1 MTDLVPDDYSATLED
16 LKSRVHAAR
25 LRVQRKT
32 NNELLQLWWHIGQVI
47 RERRSHEAWGTNVL
61 ARLAT
66 DLREEFPTM
75 KGFSPA
81 NLRYMRRFAE
91 AWPDLDAIRQR
102 PVGELP
108 WGHVIELLDK
118 LDDQDQRDWYAA
130 KDVQHGWSRPLLQ
143 HHISTRLHE
152 REAAAPS
159 NFMTALHGGDADA
172 AQEITKDPYALDFLA
187 VDSDATERELE
198 QRMIDRIIDTMRE
211 LGPGLAFYGRQVH
224 FDVDGD
230 DFYVDLLFFH
240 VEQLRYVVIELKVT
254 KFEPRDAG
262 QLGFYV
268 ALVDD
273 QLRLTDKHQPTIGIL
288 LVAAKNDTVVRYA
301 LAGAAQPVAV
311 SRYQLTPEAQR
322 ALPDETAI
330 TRAFASELALAA
342 DPDLSTEDPVGT
354 T

>member
-1 MTDLVPDDYSATLED
+1 MFYGRWVTDLVPDDYLDTLED
-16 LKSRVHAAR
+16 LKKHVHAAR
-25 LRVQRKT
+25 LRVQRKA
-32 NNELLQLWWHIGQVI
+32 NNELIELWWRIGQVI
-47 RERRSHEAWGTNVL
+47 RARRSQEAWGTNVL
-61 ARLAT
+61 ARLAK
-66 DLREEFPTM
+66 DLRAEFPTM

-91 AWPDLDAIRQR
+91 AWPDLESIRQR
-102 PVGELP
+102 AVGELP

-118 LDDQDQRDWYAA
+118 LDDQELRDWYAA
-130 KDVQHGWSRPLLQ
+130 KDAQLGWSRPVLQ
-143 HHISTRLHE
+143 HQISTRLHQ

-159 NFMTALHGGDADA
+159 NFVRVLEELDSDQ

-187 VDSDATERELE
+187 VDSDTTERDLE
-198 QRMIDRIIDTMRE
+198 QRMIDRILDTMRE

-273 QLRLTDKHQPTIGIL
+273 VLRIPYKHQPTIGIL
-288 LVAAKNDTVVRYA
+288 LVAEKNDTVVRYA

-311 SRYQLTPEAQR
+311 SRYQLTPEAQS
-322 ALPDETAI
+322 ALPDEGAI
-330 TRAFASELALAA
+330 TRAFADELARSKE
-342 DPDLSTEDPVGT
+342 DDQPLS
-354 T
+354 

>member
-1 MTDLVPDDYSATLED
+1 MPDDYSATLED
-16 LKSRVHAAR
+16 LKRHVHAAR
-25 LRVQRKT
+25 LRVQRKA
-32 NNELLQLWWHIGQVI
+32 NNELLQLWWQIGQVI
-47 RERRSHEAWGTNVL
+47 RVRRSHEAWGTNVL
-61 ARLAT
+61 ARLAN
-66 DLREEFPTM
+66 DLREEFPAM

-91 AWPDLDAIRQR
+91 AWPDLDSIRQR
-102 PVGELP
+102 AVGELP

-118 LDDQDQRDWYAA
+118 LESQELREWYAA
-130 KDVQHGWSRPLLQ
+130 KDVHQGWSRPVLQ
-143 HHISTRLHE
+143 HQIATRLHE

-159 NFMTALHGGDADA
+159 NFAGVLEQHDSDQ
-172 AQEITKDPYALDFLA
+172 AQEITKDPYALDFLV
-187 VDSDATERELE
+187 VDSDVTERDLE
-198 QRMIDRIIDTMRE
+198 QRMIDRILDTMRE

-273 QLRLTDKHQPTIGIL
+273 RLRISDKHQPTIGIL
-288 LVAAKNDTVVRYA
+288 LVAEKNDTVVRYA

-311 SRYQLTPEAQR
+311 SRYQLTPEAQD
-322 ALPDETAI
+322 ALPDEKAI
-330 TRAFASELALAA
+330 TRAFADELARNA
-342 DPDLSTEDPVGT
+342 SEDMQSDSEAPRGV
-354 T
+354 